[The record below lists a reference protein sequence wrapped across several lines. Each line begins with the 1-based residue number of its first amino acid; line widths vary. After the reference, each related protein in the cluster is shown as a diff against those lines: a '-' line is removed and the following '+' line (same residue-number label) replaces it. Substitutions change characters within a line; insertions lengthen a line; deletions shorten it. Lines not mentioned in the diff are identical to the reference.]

1 MATFEQ
7 IETAA
12 RRYITAEIIPNIPEE
27 DWKGSLTKM
36 GGGAFAFLMLRNK
49 RREFEAQKEQLRA
62 AGILDEQGELDV
74 EFLAEAAKQFFPA
87 SGQRIEIKGLPSMTF
102 KPSDVDVLLSYVEG
116 VNT

>member
-12 RRYITAEIIPNIPEE
+12 RRYLTAEIIPHIPEE
-27 DWKGSLTKM
+27 NWKGSLTKM

-49 RREFEAQKEQLRA
+49 RREFEKQADKLKA
-62 AGILDEQGELDV
+62 AGILDENGELDV

-87 SGQRIEIKGLPSMTF
+87 AGQKIEISGIPSMTF
-102 KPSDVDVLLSYVEG
+102 KPSDIDVLLSYVEG
-116 VNT
+116 VNG